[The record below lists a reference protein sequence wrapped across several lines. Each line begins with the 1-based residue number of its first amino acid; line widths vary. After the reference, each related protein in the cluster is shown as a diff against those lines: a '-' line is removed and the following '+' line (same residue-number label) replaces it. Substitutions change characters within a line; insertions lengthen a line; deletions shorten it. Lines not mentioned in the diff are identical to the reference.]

1 MRWQLVGLI
10 LRQPQGRRGEP
21 AAWRGTGVARHGPGT
36 LVGRSGRTCMA
47 QAVSSPPGLEQPLG
61 EDELAYKRG
70 GAPTASARPSYN
82 TKGERV

>member
-1 MRWQLVGLI
+1 M
-10 LRQPQGRRGEP
+10 
-21 AAWRGTGVARHGPGT
+21 
-36 LVGRSGRTCMA
+36 GRSGRTCMA